1 MFKLRYEAGDIISSA
16 VHQIGIL
23 ALGSHLEN
31 HGPALP
37 IDTDAKI
44 ASYVA
49 LEASLITGAKFLGI
63 LYAAT
68 EYPFIPHGLH
78 MNVEE
83 LVEQRLKP
91 TLNSAKKSLNLK
103 QIVLVNGHG
112 GNVQIIEYLDKIEQ
126 DLELEIVFN
135 NHLVKIEGP
144 HASSGELS
152 IGSILGITNTSKLE
166 ESCDLAKYPE
176 VGMCGFKEAREK
188 DEGIEKG
195 AQLVEEKGTSM
206 DPNLGRALLDEAVK
220 DVVKDV
226 KKFLDL

>member
-1 MFKLRYEAGDIISSA
+1 MFKLRYEAGDILSSA

-49 LEASLITGAKFLGI
+49 LESSLITGAKFLGI

-103 QIVLVNGHG
+103 QVVLVNGHG
-112 GNVQIIEYLDKIEQ
+112 GNVLIKDYLDKIEQ

-135 NHLVKIEGP
+135 NHLVTIEGP
-144 HASSGELS
+144 HAGSGELS

-166 ESCDLAKYPE
+166 ESCNIAKYPE